1 MTKINKIKLISQT
14 SDQDEIGQITPKET
28 SKEIIAEVV
37 NVSRTEFMEGS
48 QNGLSPAFSFR
59 ISSFGYSGEKTVEYL
74 GARYE
79 VYRVYEA
86 DQNYIELYCQFA
98 VGV

>member
-14 SDQDEIGQITPKET
+14 ADQDEIGQLSPKET
-28 SKEIIAEVV
+28 SKEVIAEVV
-37 NVSRTEFMEGS
+37 SVTRTEFMEGS
-48 QNGLSPAFSFR
+48 QSGLSPAFAFR
-59 ISSFGYSGEKTVEYL
+59 ISAFAYSGEKTVEYL
-74 GARYE
+74 NARYE

-86 DQNYIELYCQFA
+86 DQNYIELYVQFA